1 MRSEIDELL
10 DAGIAAMPLI
20 ADPKRWINRRV
31 ETIEMLSHEETRRRV
46 SVDFTLDFELRRALT
61 IADGVVLPIS
71 VLTKEARRNFDLRD
85 EGGRSVPVLGK
96 AQNGTLAHIA
106 VLHAAMQAAGD
117 VSEDDLAS
125 IAREL
130 REIVFAGRSDAERA
144 LGAFAGR
151 AQREPAWNAVWADET
166 CRALLS
172 SLWSNYVLFGVADP
186 ASCADRRILKY
197 SYGDG
202 PVTREGDSL
211 ARHPSRARLR
221 RWVASPDRQD
231 FLVECPGAW
240 RAASFHAEVVIPEE
254 LRFERAEI
262 RDLETARTISAVEFN
277 VDRAALYADEEIGS
291 DADVALDLAIAPER
305 AGRLFQAAVT
315 SVVVSTL
322 LWLGVSSGLDA
333 ENPGASVSL
342 LLAGAALFSGIS
354 ASLGEHRLVGAVFNA
369 TRRWLGIVT
378 ICALMASASLAMEVP
393 SARPTCVWTVAAVV
407 CALAAARLCWAA
419 VRARGYSG
427 RTV

>member
-1 MRSEIDELL
+1 MRWETEDLL

-20 ADPKRWINRRV
+20 ANPKSWINRRV

-46 SVDFTLDFELRRALT
+46 SIDFTLDAETRRALT
-61 IADGVVLPIS
+61 IADGVVIPIS

-85 EGGRSVPVLGK
+85 ESGRSVPVLGK
-96 AQNGTLAHIA
+96 GQNGTLAHIA
-106 VLHAAMQAAGD
+106 VVHAALQAAD
-117 VSEDDLAS
+117 ASAHDLAS

-130 REIVFAGRSDAERA
+130 REIVFAARGVAKESLETFAE
-144 LGAFAGR
+144 R
-151 AQREPAWNAVWADET
+151 AQREPAWRAVWQDVT

-172 SLWSNYVLFGVADP
+172 SLWSNYVLFAVADP
-186 ASCADRRILKY
+186 GNCADRRILKY

-211 ARHPSRARLR
+211 AGRLTR
-221 RWVASPDRQD
+221 GRLSSWVESPDRQH

-254 LRFERAEI
+254 LRFEHAEI
-262 RDLETARTISAVEFN
+262 RDLETGRTISAVETN
-277 VDRAALYADEEIGS
+277 VDRAALYAVEEIGS

-305 AGRLFQAAVT
+305 AGSLFQAAVT
-315 SVVVSTL
+315 SVVVAVL
-322 LWLGVSSGLDA
+322 LWLGVGSGLDA

-369 TRRWLGIVT
+369 TRRWLGVVT
-378 ICALMASASLAMEVP
+378 VCALTASASLAMEVP
-393 SARPTCVWTVAAVV
+393 SARPTLVWSVAAVV
-407 CALAAARLCWAA
+407 CSVSAVRLCWAA
-419 VRARGYSG
+419 IRARGYSG
-427 RTV
+427 RNA